1 MINKALDEQ
10 GMDIIG
16 EWGWDTFLVSKL
28 MTTKLSAEYD
38 RIAAE
43 QGTSA
48 AIKWMNERFK
58 N

>member
-1 MINKALDEQ
+1 
-10 GMDIIG
+10 MDIIG